1 MRGSRISETI
11 LKKAGV
17 PAKEKTMVETAAKA
31 SGSVGSAKRTK
42 SDFHGPT
49 VSGAAAGRS

>member
-1 MRGSRISETI
+1 MNDWQVRTARVYMRGSRISDTI

-31 SGSVGSAKRTK
+31 S
-42 SDFHGPT
+42 
-49 VSGAAAGRS
+49 